1 MRSINK
7 IIVVCCV
14 LMVLLNVVCTPV
26 MAASSSQIDFTML
39 RYEPMPAEPGK
50 YVNVF
55 IKVEN
60 PGNSRTDEITIEF
73 ADNYPFRL
81 ADEDDRVKNIGS
93 LGIDKEKS
101 IVVEYRVIVDNNAV
115 EGTNDLK
122 LNYYQGE
129 DKTIVI
135 EEVFN
140 IDIQTSTKIIT
151 ISNVVS
157 DPVYLSPGSVAEVMM
172 DIKNLE
178 SSKLYDLK
186 VSMDFSDTTIP
197 FSPFQSVPEKHIN
210 IIGGDESRSVTFNL
224 IADPDAVSGIYNIPV
239 SVNYEDSSGTTI
251 ESSYTI
257 SLVVNA
263 VPKYKVDI
271 KDSPLIAAGERG
283 KVILSLSNIGSSE
296 IKYLNLELLD
306 TESYNL
312 ISVSSDYLGNVGSD
326 DFETSEFE
334 IKVNSDFS
342 GSSLPLKVKM
352 VYADSF
358 NKEMEDT
365 VYLNMKVY
373 SVEELAELGVKSS
386 VQQESMITTYL
397 MVVPI
402 AILLLAFWVFML
414 FDAVTSKFKKKGL
427 KVIWIV
433 LLVTTHLFGAFAY
446 FFTRNKFKVLEE

>member
-1 MRSINK
+1 
-7 IIVVCCV
+7 
-14 LMVLLNVVCTPV
+14 
-26 MAASSSQIDFTML
+26 
-39 RYEPMPAEPGK
+39 
-50 YVNVF
+50 
-55 IKVEN
+55 
-60 PGNSRTDEITIEF
+60 
-73 ADNYPFRL
+73 
-81 ADEDDRVKNIGS
+81 
-93 LGIDKEKS
+93 
-101 IVVEYRVIVDNNAV
+101 
-115 EGTNDLK
+115 
-122 LNYYQGE
+122 
-129 DKTIVI
+129 
-135 EEVFN
+135 
-140 IDIQTSTKIIT
+140 
-151 ISNVVS
+151 
-157 DPVYLSPGSVAEVMM
+157 
-172 DIKNLE
+172 
-178 SSKLYDLK
+178 
-186 VSMDFSDTTIP
+186 
-197 FSPFQSVPEKHIN
+197 
-210 IIGGDESRSVTFNL
+210 
-224 IADPDAVSGIYNIPV
+224 
-239 SVNYEDSSGTTI
+239 
-251 ESSYTI
+251 